1 MDTKLKS
8 SRSIRL
14 GLALL
19 AILLAVLVSFLAFPV
34 IGRNAEKEY
43 ESLKRQEGIDPQFMK
58 QLVQGSYVLYYEE
71 ETYEG
76 PNAEGVK
83 GGIEQWEQHFEHY
96 RNAVDYYAGE
106 VSGNGTKAPL
116 TNTTRNL
123 GALLGDGGG
132 EALALEELQSW
143 YQCYFILRYDGEG
156 NPSVEGVWS
165 QNGWEDAIV
174 KNVLQAERE
183 SNFSEVELE
192 SMDEVTEKSGFVPRN
207 FQVVYGIPKNINMG
221 AEGDW
226 ESEYLTW
233 WHAYY
238 SAGSSALYSCTLAV
252 LALVMLIL
260 NSNRIFKGTI
270 DFKRKG
276 RQYLMEPAIVGLMA
290 ALSMEQSFLGM
301 NVQYVNVAGTKTLFQ
316 LLADGTY
323 AQALSVGSIA
333 LALLLLYGMWYIS
346 LCFLRPVFTLGPR
359 EYIRQ
364 YSLICLLASRGIS
377 RLKRR
382 WERLEE
388 EIAHVDFSRST
399 MKLIRRIVIINFLI
413 LAVLSCFWFLGI
425 FALVIYSAALFL
437 LLKRQYDRLEKDYQS
452 LMRATARIA
461 QGELEY
467 EDTSDWGMF
476 EPFKQELAKIRSGF
490 SRAVKEEVKSQ
501 QMKTELITN
510 VSHDLKTPL
519 TAITTYVELLK
530 DPNITP
536 EQRRAYV
543 DILDKKSHRL
553 KILVEDLF
561 EVSKAASN
569 TIKLD
574 LMEVDVVNLIKQVWM
589 EHEAPFAKM
598 GLTVKW
604 TLPEK
609 KVTRM
614 LDNQKTWRIF
624 ENLFGN
630 IEKYA
635 MPNSRVYVEVV
646 KLKGPGEVT
655 TQKEGSENGEGSK
668 ADLEDAGVEITI
680 KNMSAQE
687 LCVSGEELTQRFARG
702 DSSRS
707 TDGSGLGLAIAKSF
721 TQAQK
726 GQFEVTVDGDLFK
739 VLILWK

>member
-1 MDTKLKS
+1 MDIKLKS

-34 IGRNAEKEY
+34 IGGNAQKEY
-43 ESLKRQEGIDPQFMK
+43 ENLKLKLELEKAIDPHFMK

-71 ETYEG
+71 VTYEG
-76 PNAEGVK
+76 PNGSGVK

-96 RNAVDYYAGE
+96 RNAVDYYART

-123 GALLGDGGG
+123 GALLGEGGG

-165 QNGWEDAIV
+165 QNGGEDTIV

-183 SNFSEVELE
+183 CNFSEVELE

-207 FQVVYGIPKNINMG
+207 FQVVYGIPKTINMG
-221 AEGDW
+221 AESDW
-226 ESEYLTW
+226 ENEYLVW
-233 WHAYY
+233 MHAYY
-238 SAGSSALYSCTLAV
+238 IAGSSVLYSCILVV

-276 RQYLMEPAIVGLMA
+276 RWYLMEPAIVGFIA
-290 ALSMEQSFLGM
+290 SLSMEQSFLDM
-301 NVQYVNVAGTKTLFQ
+301 NVQYVNVAGTKALLQ

-323 AQALSVGSIA
+323 AQVLSVGRIA
-333 LALLLLYGMWYIS
+333 LSLLLLYGMWYVS
-346 LCFLRPVFTLGPR
+346 LCYLRPVFNLGPK

-364 YSLICLLASRGIS
+364 YSLVYLFGTRGIAW
-377 RLKRR
+377 LKG
-382 WERLEE
+382 RLEKVKD
-388 EIAHVDFSRST
+388 EIAHVDFSCKTIR
-399 MKLIRRIVIINFLI
+399 LIRRIVVLNFLV

-425 FALVIYSAALFL
+425 FALVIYSVALFL
-437 LLKRQYDRLEKDYQS
+437 ILKRQYDRVEKDYQA
-452 LMRATARIA
+452 LMRATAHIA

-490 SRAVKEEVKSQ
+490 SRAVEEEVKSQ
-501 QMKTELITN
+501 RMKTELITN

-530 DPNITP
+530 DPELTP
-536 EQRRAYV
+536 EQQKAYV
-543 DILDKKSHRL
+543 EILDKKSRRL
-553 KILVEDLF
+553 KSLVEDLF

-574 LMEVDVVNLIKQVWM
+574 LMEVDLVNLIKQVWM
-589 EHEAPFAKM
+589 EHEASFSKM

-604 TLPEK
+604 SLPEE

-635 MPNSRVYVEVV
+635 MQGSRVYIEVV
-646 KLKGPGEVT
+646 K
-655 TQKEGSENGEGSK
+655 K
-668 ADLEDAGVEITI
+668 APVADAPEDSGVEITI

-707 TDGSGLGLAIAKSF
+707 TEGSGLGLAIAKSF

-726 GQFEVTVDGDLFK
+726 GQFKVTVDGDLFK
-739 VLILWK
+739 VLIRWK

>member
-1 MDTKLKS
+1 MDIKLKS
-8 SRSIRL
+8 SRSIRF

-34 IGRNAEKEY
+34 IGGNAQKEY
-43 ESLKRQEGIDPQFMK
+43 ENLKLEKGIDLYFMK
-58 QLVQGSYVLYYEE
+58 QLVQGSYVLFYEN
-71 ETYEG
+71 ETYQG
-76 PNAEGVK
+76 PNGAGVK
-83 GGIEQWEQHFEHY
+83 GGIEQWEQNFENY
-96 RNAVDYYAGE
+96 RNAVDYYAAP
-106 VSGNGTKAPL
+106 VSGNDTKAPL

-123 GALLGDGGG
+123 SALLGERGG
-132 EALALEELQSW
+132 EPLALEELKSW

-174 KNVLQAERE
+174 KNVLQAKRE
-183 SNFSEVELE
+183 CNFSEVEQELLG
-192 SMDEVTEKSGFVPRN
+192 EVTEKSGFVPRN
-207 FQVVYGIPKNINMG
+207 FQVVYGIPKTINMG
-221 AEGDW
+221 AESDW
-226 ESEYLTW
+226 ESEYLIW
-233 WHAYY
+233 SHAYCI
-238 SAGSSALYSCTLAV
+238 AGNSVLYSWMLAV

-276 RQYLMEPAIVGLMA
+276 RWYLMEPAIVGFMA
-290 ALSMEQSFLGM
+290 VLGM
-301 NVQYVNVAGTKTLFQ
+301 GQNFLDMNVRYVNEAGTKALFQ
-316 LLADGTY
+316 FLADGTY
-323 AQALSVGSIA
+323 AQMLSVGGIA
-333 LALLLLYGMWYIS
+333 LSLLLLYGMWYVS

-364 YSLICLLASRGIS
+364 YSLVCLFGTRGIAW
-377 RLKRR
+377 LKG
-382 WERLEE
+382 RLEKVKD
-388 EIAHVDFSRST
+388 EIAHVDFSRKT
-399 MKLIRRIVIINFLI
+399 IRLIRRIVILNFLV

-425 FALVIYSAALFL
+425 FALVIYSVALFL
-437 LLKRQYDRLEKDYQS
+437 ILKRQYDRMEKDYQS
-452 LMRATARIA
+452 LMRATAHIA

-490 SRAVKEEVKSQ
+490 SRAVEEEVKSQ
-501 QMKTELITN
+501 RMKTELITN

-530 DPNITP
+530 DQNLTP

-561 EVSKAASN
+561 EVSKAVSN
-569 TIKLD
+569 TIQLD
-574 LMEVDVVNLIKQVWM
+574 LMEVDVVNLIKQIWM
-589 EHEAPFAKM
+589 EHEAAFASM

-604 TLPEK
+604 TLPEE

-635 MPNSRVYVEVV
+635 MRGSRVYIEVV
-646 KLKGPGEVT
+646 KEAPVADAP
-655 TQKEGSENGEGSK
+655 ENS
-668 ADLEDAGVEITI
+668 GVEITI

-687 LCVSGEELTQRFARG
+687 LSVSGEELTQRFARG
-702 DSSRS
+702 DLARS
-707 TDGSGLGLAIAKSF
+707 TEGSGLGLAIAKSF

-739 VLILWK
+739 VWIRWK